1 MVDAA
6 KGSGVEL
13 RGMRHWRNRHAGGM
27 FHPLHIRFRQIDE
40 ERHPAGVGVGE
51 QGDVS
56 KGNGSGGGT

>member
-13 RGMRHWRNRHAGGM
+13 RGMRHWQNRHAGRCFIPYISGFGRLM
-27 FHPLHIRFRQIDE
+27 K